1 MTFTD
6 RADAGRRLAARLE
19 PYRRDRNDQSEVPVV
34 IGLPRGGV
42 VVAAEVARLLEA
54 PLDVVVVRKLGAP
67 DYPEFA
73 IGAIARGETVLN
85 EEIDPA
91 SLPPG
96 YLDRVIAAETR
107 ELERRERLYRGGR
120 AAVPVAG
127 CTVLVVDDGL
137 ATGATAAAAVR
148 ALRRAGARRIV
159 VAVPVAAPDS
169 AERLARLADEV
180 VCLFTPADFRAVSL
194 WYRSFGQTSDEE
206 VVELLQRASA
216 RAGGRMS
223 PMPPPARCT
232 PPSPPTA

>member
-19 PYRRDRNDQSEVPVV
+19 PYRGDRNDQPVV

-96 YLDRVIAAETR
+96 YLDRVIATETR
-107 ELERRERLYRGGR
+107 ELERREALYRGGR

-127 CTVLVVDDGL
+127 RTVLVVDDGL
-137 ATGATAAAAVR
+137 ATGSTAAAAVR
-148 ALRRAGARRIV
+148 ALRHAGARRIV
-159 VAVPVAAPDS
+159 LAVPVAAPDS
-169 AERLARLADEV
+169 ALRLARLADEV
-180 VCLFTPADFRAVSL
+180 VCLATPADFRAVSL
-194 WYRSFGQTSDEE
+194 WYRKFGQTSDEE

-216 RAGGRMS
+216 
-223 PMPPPARCT
+223 PA
-232 PPSPPTA
+232 PAVA

>member
-19 PYRRDRNDQSEVPVV
+19 PYRRDRNDQPVV

-96 YLDRVIAAETR
+96 YLDRVIATETR
-107 ELERRERLYRGGR
+107 ELERREALYRGGR

-127 CTVLVVDDGL
+127 RTVLVVDDGL
-137 ATGATAAAAVR
+137 ATGSTAAAAVR
-148 ALRRAGARRIV
+148 ALRHAGARRIV
-159 VAVPVAAPDS
+159 LAVPVAAPDS
-169 AERLARLADEV
+169 AQRLARLADEV
-180 VCLFTPADFRAVSL
+180 VCLATPADFRAVSL

-216 RAGGRMS
+216 
-223 PMPPPARCT
+223 PA
-232 PPSPPTA
+232 PAVA

>member
-6 RADAGRRLAARLE
+6 RAEAGRRLAARLE
-19 PYRRDRNDQSEVPVV
+19 SYRRDRNDQPVV

-85 EEIDPA
+85 EEIDPG

-96 YLDRVIAAETR
+96 YLDRVIATETR
-107 ELERRERLYRGGR
+107 ELERREALYRGGR

-127 CTVLVVDDGL
+127 RTVLVVDDGL
-137 ATGATAAAAVR
+137 ATGSTAAAAVR
-148 ALRRAGARRIV
+148 ALRHAGARHIV
-159 VAVPVAAPDS
+159 LAVPVAAPDS
-169 AERLARLADEV
+169 AARLARLADEV
-180 VCLFTPADFRAVSL
+180 VCLATPADFRAVSL

-206 VVELLQRASA
+206 VVELLQRAHA
-216 RAGGRMS
+216 
-223 PMPPPARCT
+223 PA
-232 PPSPPTA
+232 PAVA

>member
-19 PYRRDRNDQSEVPVV
+19 PYRGDRNDQPVV

-96 YLDRVIAAETR
+96 YLDRVIATETR
-107 ELERRERLYRGGR
+107 ELERREALYRGGR

-127 CTVLVVDDGL
+127 RTVMVVDDGL
-137 ATGATAAAAVR
+137 ATGSTAAAAVR
-148 ALRRAGARRIV
+148 ALRHAGARRIV
-159 VAVPVAAPDS
+159 LAVPVAAPDS
-169 AERLARLADEV
+169 ALRLARLADEV
-180 VCLFTPADFRAVSL
+180 VCLATPADFRAVSL

-216 RAGGRMS
+216 
-223 PMPPPARCT
+223 PA
-232 PPSPPTA
+232 PAVA

>member
-19 PYRRDRNDQSEVPVV
+19 SYRRDRNDQSVVPVV

-96 YLDRVIAAETR
+96 YLDRVIATETR
-107 ELERRERLYRGGR
+107 ELERREALYRGGR

-127 CTVLVVDDGL
+127 RTVLVVDDGL
-137 ATGATAAAAVR
+137 ATGSTAAAAVR
-148 ALRRAGARRIV
+148 ALRHAGARRIV
-159 VAVPVAAPDS
+159 LAVPVAAPDS
-169 AERLARLADEV
+169 ARRLARLADEV
-180 VCLFTPADFRAVSL
+180 VCLATPADFRAVSL

-216 RAGGRMS
+216 
-223 PMPPPARCT
+223 PA
-232 PPSPPTA
+232 PAVA

>member
-19 PYRRDRNDQSEVPVV
+19 IYRRDRNDQPVV

-85 EEIDPA
+85 EEIDPG

-96 YLDRVIAAETR
+96 YLDRVIATETR
-107 ELERRERLYRGGR
+107 ELERRETLYRGGR

-127 CTVLVVDDGL
+127 RTVLVVDDGL
-137 ATGATAAAAVR
+137 ATGSTAAAAVR
-148 ALRRAGARRIV
+148 ALRHAGARRIV

-169 AERLARLADEV
+169 AQRLARLADEV

-206 VVELLQRASA
+206 VVELLHRASA
-216 RAGGRMS
+216 
-223 PMPPPARCT
+223 PA
-232 PPSPPTA
+232 PAVA

>member
-19 PYRRDRNDQSEVPVV
+19 PYRGDRNDQPVV

-96 YLDRVIAAETR
+96 YLDRVIATETR
-107 ELERRERLYRGGR
+107 ELERREALYRGGR

-127 CTVLVVDDGL
+127 RSVLVVDDGL
-137 ATGATAAAAVR
+137 ATGSTAAAAVR
-148 ALRRAGARRIV
+148 ALRHAGARRIV

-169 AERLARLADEV
+169 ARRLARLADEV
-180 VCLFTPADFRAVSL
+180 VCLATPADFRAVSL

-216 RAGGRMS
+216 
-223 PMPPPARCT
+223 PA
-232 PPSPPTA
+232 PAVA

>member
-19 PYRRDRNDQSEVPVV
+19 SYRRDRNDQPVV

-85 EEIDPA
+85 EEIDPG

-96 YLDRVIAAETR
+96 YLDRVIATETR
-107 ELERRERLYRGGR
+107 ELERREALYRGGR

-127 CTVLVVDDGL
+127 RTVLVVDDGL
-137 ATGATAAAAVR
+137 ATGSTAAAAVR
-148 ALRRAGARRIV
+148 ALRHAGARHIV
-159 VAVPVAAPDS
+159 LAVPVAAPDS
-169 AERLARLADEV
+169 AARLARLADEV
-180 VCLFTPADFRAVSL
+180 VCLATPADFRAVSL

-206 VVELLQRASA
+206 VVELLQRAHA
-216 RAGGRMS
+216 
-223 PMPPPARCT
+223 PA
-232 PPSPPTA
+232 PAVA

>member
-1 MTFTD
+1 MTFID

-19 PYRRDRNDQSEVPVV
+19 PYRRDEHGRPVELVV

-85 EEIDPA
+85 EEIDPG

-96 YLDRVIAAETR
+96 YLDRVIATETR
-107 ELERRERLYRGGR
+107 ELERREALYRGGR

-127 CTVLVVDDGL
+127 RTVLVVDDGL
-137 ATGATAAAAVR
+137 ATGSTAAAAVR
-148 ALRRAGARRIV
+148 ALRRAGPRRIV
-159 VAVPVAAPDS
+159 LAVPVAAPDS
-169 AERLARLADEV
+169 AARLARIADEV
-180 VCLFTPADFRAVSL
+180 VCLSTPADFRAVSL

-206 VVELLQRASA
+206 VVELLQRA
-216 RAGGRMS
+216 RA
-223 PMPPPARCT
+223 PA
-232 PPSPPTA
+232 PAVA